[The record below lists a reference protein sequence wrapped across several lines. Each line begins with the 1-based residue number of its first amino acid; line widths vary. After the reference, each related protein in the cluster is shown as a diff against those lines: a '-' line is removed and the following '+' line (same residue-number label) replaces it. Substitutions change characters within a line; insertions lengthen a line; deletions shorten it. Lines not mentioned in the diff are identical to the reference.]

1 MGTLTIFGIG
11 WKADKSD
18 DSKSCGFLF
27 NIKFFSFCLTLRE
40 AIFMG
45 HVPWLGSIAL
55 SLPGFANNTKV
66 FSAHAKSWARRR
78 VKEGSTHK
86 DLFYHLVRLHLYPD
100 HQLLFYNKL
109 IYLFIPD

>member
-1 MGTLTIFGIG
+1 MGTITVFGVG

-18 DSKSCGFLF
+18 DSKSCGFPSTLNSFLF
-27 NIKFFSFCLTLRE
+27 FTLRE

-66 FSAHAKSWARRR
+66 FCAHAKNLARRR

-86 DLFYHLVRLHLYPD
+86 DLFYHLVHLHLQPD
-100 HQLLFYNKL
+100 HQFFL
-109 IYLFIPD
+109 